1 MKESPSARD
10 RDDAIA
16 AVSICRFAYQ
26 EDGLRRALRGRA
38 VSTAGKERRVFAAC
52 CQNGW
57 TEDIKYEEDK
67 KGEGRS
73 YEAL

>member
-16 AVSICRFAYQ
+16 AFSICRFAYQ

-38 VSTAGKERRVFAAC
+38 VSTAGKERRGFTAC

-57 TEDIKYEEDK
+57 TEDNKMK
-67 KGEGRS
+67 KTKRSRKS